1 MLRNLLFSQT
11 EKKNQM
17 LRYNYKAFQLTDCPT
32 ISECTWFKKFVHKQN
47 CNEKLQWKFAKLQ
60 WKMENGTFAVLCGKF
75 PLVSSYPE
83 RWGTMSTAAMKHARG
98 GDRSS
103 DKCPEKK
110 DLLHVHTP
118 LHFQSHSRIHKCVNP
133 LWVKITDRFA
143 GFGVLSKYVMKN
155 LQQSIILKREQWF
168 MVLLPQ
174 AQSKW

>member
-1 MLRNLLFSQT
+1 
-11 EKKNQM
+11 
-17 LRYNYKAFQLTDCPT
+17 
-32 ISECTWFKKFVHKQN
+32 
-47 CNEKLQWKFAKLQ
+47 
-60 WKMENGTFAVLCGKF
+60 
-75 PLVSSYPE
+75 
-83 RWGTMSTAAMKHARG
+83 MSTAAMKHARG

-110 DLLHVHTP
+110 DLLHTH
-118 LHFQSHSRIHKCVNP
+118 LHFQSHSRIHKFVNP

>member
-1 MLRNLLFSQT
+1 
-11 EKKNQM
+11 M

-47 CNEKLQWKFAKLQ
+47 CNENLQSCSGK
-60 WKMENGTFAVLCGKF
+60 WKMGHLQFSVE
-75 PLVSSYPE
+75 SSLLSQVTQRDEVQCQLLPWNME
-83 RWGTMSTAAMKHARG
+83 V
-98 GDRSS
+98 DRSRS
-103 DKCPEKK
+103 LFFFVPQSSCHETCKGRGPIIWQMSWKK
-110 DLLHVHTP
+110 GSFTHTH
-118 LHFQSHSRIHKCVNP
+118 LHFQSRSRIHKCVNP